1 MTLLAKLARLW
12 NNGAQHLHLSRRVKT
27 IGRHVLSCNTAG
39 IKRRTISGTT
49 QTVGYRRIKVSALLM
64 TLCMCLVVATAKE
77 ALARTALDVGTTAP
91 NQQSEQ
97 ARTREPLQSSSSV
110 DTTNEPSSAAVPA
123 SNCLVLTVR
132 TSDINNSSIAIYQV
146 RNHGQWSHSVD
157 EGYQV
162 QAAGAVSTN
171 ANDPSMRSPTP

>member
-1 MTLLAKLARLW
+1 
-12 NNGAQHLHLSRRVKT
+12 
-27 IGRHVLSCNTAG
+27 
-39 IKRRTISGTT
+39 
-49 QTVGYRRIKVSALLM
+49 M

-97 ARTREPLQSSSSV
+97 ARTREPLQSSSSI

-123 SNCLVLTVR
+123 SNCLVLTLYIKCATMV
-132 TSDINNSSIAIYQV
+132 N
-146 RNHGQWSHSVD
+146 D

-171 ANDPSMRSPTP
+171 ANDPSMHSPTPTSLENTPNCDASEDRSWTDSDEDNDTIPLPQILSNAITNARACNCTKSKMSNADNLVANINWKEKLRFIIS